1 MGNNIIEGFIA
12 RKKKSQLVRK
22 QAGIE
27 GGGLPDEYPGAQ
39 RVGGVTLATERRG
52 KKQHRSKRESK
63 RKKERK
69 YENRKAT
76 KDRVVSC
83 VRDSPEIGRLSL
95 VRLLHYQPKRPK
107 GWTREGSKKHAVNKK
122 AKRKIKGGLPQI
134 LRSVG
139 F

>member
-1 MGNNIIEGFIA
+1 M
-12 RKKKSQLVRK
+12 RK

-52 KKQHRSKRESK
+52 TKQHRSKRESK

-69 YENRKAT
+69 KKVVKQRKN
-76 KDRVVSC
+76 RVVSC
-83 VRDSPEIGRLSL
+83 VCVSPEIGRLSL
-95 VRLLHYQPKRPK
+95 IRLLHYQPKRPK
-107 GWTREGSKKHAVNKK
+107 GGTREGSKKKTCGEQESEKEKK
-122 AKRKIKGGLPQI
+122 GLPQI

>member
-1 MGNNIIEGFIA
+1 M
-12 RKKKSQLVRK
+12 RK

-27 GGGLPDEYPGAQ
+27 GGGLPDENPGAQ

-69 YENRKAT
+69 NENGRAT

-83 VRDSPEIGRLSL
+83 VCER
-95 VRLLHYQPKRPK
+95 VREP
-107 GWTREGSKKHAVNKK
+107 
-122 AKRKIKGGLPQI
+122 
-134 LRSVG
+134 
-139 F
+139 